1 MIEHCGFQATEAEV
15 ERVATGLCRAELH
28 RRGGYLGG
36 SRQPVKNG
44 PSRVAKRQQLRDFV
58 ISFARRVVAR
68 LSEPA
73 VAKKRARHRNTGV
86 FGVHFAKKRVAS
98 GNNQAHG
105 RQFGNAPR
113 FVRFKKNGVD
123 VMAVWQNLD
132 EPTTLIYLLSYKDRA
147 AREAGW
153 AGFNADPK
161 WTELRTKYF
170 VPLTTKVIF
179 MSAADYSPLK

>member
-1 MIEHCGFQATEAEV
+1 MGAGV
-15 ERVATGLCRAELH
+15 LRPRKVKGGGLPGVFGGADLPGGGAY
-28 RRGGYLGG
+28 RGAAP
-36 SRQPVKNG
+36 QPVKNG
-44 PSRVAKRQQLRDFV
+44 PPGVAKRQQLRVFV

-113 FVRFKKNGVD
+113 
-123 VMAVWQNLD
+123 LD
-132 EPTTLIYLLSYKDRA
+132 RKS
-147 AREAGW
+147 
-153 AGFNADPK
+153 
-161 WTELRTKYF
+161 
-170 VPLTTKVIF
+170 VV
-179 MSAADYSPLK
+179 

>member
-44 PSRVAKRQQLRDFV
+44 PSRVANRQQLRDFV

-105 RQFGNAPR
+105 RQLDRKSTRLNSSHVAISYAVFCLK
-113 FVRFKKNGVD
+113 KKN
-123 VMAVWQNLD
+123 N
-132 EPTTLIYLLSYKDRA
+132 
-147 AREAGW
+147 
-153 AGFNADPK
+153 
-161 WTELRTKYF
+161 
-170 VPLTTKVIF
+170 
-179 MSAADYSPLK
+179 